1 MSINPPMAGHA
12 DPTIDDPRRRRTI
25 LIAVCI
31 ALMAVTASVTGLN
44 VAQPEL
50 AIEFGASQSEVL
62 WLINIYTMT
71 LAALLL
77 PLGALGDRRGR
88 KPMLL
93 IGLIIFGVANVT
105 AGLATSTEM
114 MRASRFLS
122 GIGAAMIMPVTLAVI
137 TSTFPEKERSK
148 GIGVWTA
155 VAGGGGILGMFLS
168 ALLVDVANWRWLF
181 VLPVVLVLAAVVLT
195 VRSVPNSREHI
206 EHSFD
211 TVGSVT
217 SVIAVLALIYV
228 LHEGP
233 VTGWT
238 EPATMIGLAGGLLA
252 MIGFIMWELRHP
264 APLLDIRLFGKR
276 GLASGSLV
284 LLAVFGVQAGILV
297 VLFPFLQAVLGWS
310 ALQATLG
317 MMPMALVMM
326 FSSGLA
332 PKVSARIG
340 SRSTMAAGI
349 LLGGT
354 GLALMA
360 ILVSVGGGFLSILP
374 GMLAMGLGMG
384 LSMTPS
390 TEAITGSLPRE
401 SQGVASALND
411 VTREFGNALGV
422 ALLGAV
428 LSAGYRS
435 AIDPRLTG
443 VPDEVA
449 DTAREGVAN
458 AVAIAGDA
466 GPQTGTLLRAAEQSF
481 VEGWQHSMLAGAAVM
496 AALFIYVLVRGPQQ
510 VAAADERAETN
521 SDVPDMITR

>member
-1 MSINPPMAGHA
+1 MSINLPMAGHA

-44 VAQPEL
+44 VAQPDL

-114 MRASRFLS
+114 MLASRFLS
-122 GIGAAMIMPVTLAVI
+122 GIGAAMIMPV
-137 TSTFPEKERSK
+137 
-148 GIGVWTA
+148 
-155 VAGGGGILGMFLS
+155 
-168 ALLVDVANWRWLF
+168 
-181 VLPVVLVLAAVVLT
+181 
-195 VRSVPNSREHI
+195 I

-238 EPATMIGLAGGLLA
+238 EAATMIGLAGGLLA

-340 SRSTMAAGI
+340 SRRCPRPRWTAA
-349 LLGGT
+349 
-354 GLALMA
+354 
-360 ILVSVGGGFLSILP
+360 
-374 GMLAMGLGMG
+374 
-384 LSMTPS
+384 
-390 TEAITGSLPRE
+390 E
-401 SQGVASALND
+401 
-411 VTREFGNALGV
+411 
-422 ALLGAV
+422 
-428 LSAGYRS
+428 LSARTASPSRPVSRS
-435 AIDPRLTG
+435 
-443 VPDEVA
+443 V
-449 DTAREGVAN
+449 
-458 AVAIAGDA
+458 
-466 GPQTGTLLRAAEQSF
+466 
-481 VEGWQHSMLAGAAVM
+481 
-496 AALFIYVLVRGPQQ
+496 
-510 VAAADERAETN
+510 
-521 SDVPDMITR
+521 